1 MSESQGGSLGERS
14 WCSHLHLAT
23 EVSGFPPGS
32 QPQMTGLPHGTEG
45 DASRPGHQGLGAAWS
60 NGTSPGR
67 CRPSRPWAA
76 GCALQFFS
84 VTTPGT
90 VCGLGSREVVVKGT
104 MHRSD
109 HQHLSVWGKGQ
120 KAWQT
125 CASGI
130 GQYGPSYQPA
140 PGAPHP
146 DGMATL
152 GAGQVGPQ
160 PRSLFNLDQPRHL
173 RGAPGSS
180 GENNSG
186 NPRTHVP

>member
-1 MSESQGGSLGERS
+1 MAPR
-14 WCSHLHLAT
+14 AT
-23 EVSGFPPGS
+23 PPVPATRVWEQRG
-32 QPQMTGLPHGTEG
+32 PM
-45 DASRPGHQGLGAAWS
+45 ARALGAAVL
-60 NGTSPGR
+60 PGPGQR
-67 CRPSRPWAA
+67 DVHYN
-76 GCALQFFS
+76 LFS

-173 RGAPGSS
+173 QGAPGSS

-186 NPRTHVP
+186 NLRAHVR